1 MATYGSFAQWLGD
14 YYNVTPGWAEQRT
27 EWWNLL
33 QRIFNGGDVQ
43 TEADLY
49 NANCLAAT
57 AAN

>member
-1 MATYGSFAQWLGD
+1 MTVFAGFAQWLGD

-33 QRIFNGGDVQ
+33 QRVFNGGDVQ

-49 NANCLAAT
+49 NANCKAAL
-57 AAN
+57 